1 MNEEKVVKKEEKA
14 GFGAVV
20 TYIALTVVWYLLTG
34 MLTALA
40 LSKFF
45 EVDVTPDTVVAMA
58 TLLFVANN
66 TIASKKG

>member
-1 MNEEKVVKKEEKA
+1 MSKEKVTKEEEKV

-20 TYIALTVVWYLLTG
+20 SYIMLTVVWYLVTG
-34 MLTALA
+34 LLSTLA

-45 EVDVTPDTVVAMA
+45 EVDVIPDTVVAMA
-58 TLLFVANN
+58 ILLFVANN

>member
-1 MNEEKVVKKEEKA
+1 MNEEKVIKKEEKA
-14 GFGAVV
+14 GFGAVA
-20 TYIALTVVWYLLTG
+20 TYIALTVVWYLVTG
-34 MLTALA
+34 MLATLA

>member
-14 GFGAVV
+14 SFGAVV
-20 TYIALTVVWYLLTG
+20 TYIALTVVWYLVTG

>member
-1 MNEEKVVKKEEKA
+1 MNEEKVVEKLEKV
-14 GFGAVV
+14 GCGGVV
-20 TYIALTVVWYLLTG
+20 SYIVLTVVWYLVTG
-34 MLTALA
+34 MLSVLA

-58 TLLFVANN
+58 ILLFVVND

>member
-20 TYIALTVVWYLLTG
+20 TYIALTVVWYLVTG

>member
-1 MNEEKVVKKEEKA
+1 MSEEKVVKKEEKA

-20 TYIALTVVWYLLTG
+20 TYISLTVVWYLVTG

-58 TLLFVANN
+58 ILLFVANN

>member
-1 MNEEKVVKKEEKA
+1 MNEEKVIKKEEKA
-14 GFGAVV
+14 GFGAVA
-20 TYIALTVVWYLLTG
+20 TYIALTVVWYLVIG
-34 MLTALA
+34 MLATLA

>member
-1 MNEEKVVKKEEKA
+1 MNEEKVTKEEEKV

-20 TYIALTVVWYLLTG
+20 PYLAMTVVWYLVTG
-34 MLTALA
+34 MLTTLA

-45 EVDVTPDTVVAMA
+45 EIYVAPDTVVAMA
-58 TLLFVANN
+58 ILLFVANN

>member
-1 MNEEKVVKKEEKA
+1 MSEEKVTKEEEKV

-20 TYIALTVVWYLLTG
+20 SYIMLTVVWYLVTG
-34 MLTALA
+34 MLTTLA

-45 EVDVTPDTVVAMA
+45 EVYVTPDKVVAMA
-58 TLLFVANN
+58 ILLFVANN

>member
-1 MNEEKVVKKEEKA
+1 MNEEKVTKEEEKV
-14 GFGAVV
+14 GFGSFLF
-20 TYIALTVVWYLLTG
+20 YIGLTVVWYLVTG
-34 MLTALA
+34 LLSTLA

-58 TLLFVANN
+58 ILLFVANN